1 MPTRQSA
8 FLNICIYQP
17 ALTKALKNA
26 VVHFSCGEH
35 WSSLDGPGTHA
46 GSAVASSRAV
56 ATPRGQAPS
65 QVCEWCTRP
74 HLAHAPKTKAQIWSH
89 VAGSRVP
96 AAGGTP
102 RAGGASHA
110 LPRGS
115 ILIPA
120 RRACRGPRVA
130 AARAGVNSRR
140 RTADFRVAGILC
152 RRPRACGR
160 HGSAWRAKC
169 APCACPRV
177 QGSLIQAIRRQI
189 EHSRHKRRSGK
200 KTHFCL
206 FCIIM

>member
-1 MPTRQSA
+1 MYLPASTDQSPEKRSGA
-8 FLNICIYQP
+8 FFVRRALVQP
-17 ALTKALKNA
+17 RWPWHACWFRGGLLQSGCNPSWAGTITG
-26 VVHFSCGEH
+26 VRMVHQ
-35 WSSLDGPGTHA
+35 A
-46 GSAVASSRAV
+46 ASRARSKNQSTDLV
-56 ATPRGQAPS
+56 ARRRLACARCRRHASRRRRVACTPARFD
-65 QVCEWCTRP
+65 P
-74 HLAHAPKTKAQIWSH
+74 HPGAAR
-89 VAGSRVP
+89 VSR
-96 AAGGTP
+96 
-102 RAGGASHA
+102 
-110 LPRGS
+110 
-115 ILIPA
+115 PA
-120 RRACRGPRVA
+120 RRGG
-130 AARAGVNSRR
+130 ARGVNSRR